1 MMSEFLNKVLL
12 HIGNTDLTMGNILM
26 ALLVLLVARLVGFV
40 FAKTFH
46 QYALRRKIDAG
57 REYAART
64 LVIYFLYTIAVFLS
78 IQALGVSVNM
88 VWAGAAALFVGL
100 GFGVQQ
106 IFNDIVSG
114 LILLIE
120 GTVEVNDVVIVDGI
134 VGVVVKIGLRT
145 SQVETRDRVVMI
157 IPNSKLVSENVVNW
171 SHNKTYSRFHVEVG
185 VAYSSDI
192 QLVCRLLLQAA
203 DEHPLVQKEPAP
215 KVAFRDFGDSALRF
229 SLNYFSEEFLAN
241 EFVKS
246 DLRFAI
252 EALFRKH
259 GVRIP
264 FPQRDLWLRN
274 PDDLRPQS

>member
-1 MMSEFLNKVLL
+1 MSEFLNKVLL
-12 HIGNTDLTMGNILM
+12 HIGNTDLTMGNLLM
-26 ALLVLLVARLVGFV
+26 AVLVLLVARLVSFV
-40 FAKTFH
+40 FAKTLH

-100 GFGVQQ
+100 GFGIQQ

-171 SHNKTYSRFHVEVG
+171 SHNKTYTRFHVDVG
-185 VAYSSDI
+185 VAYSSDV
-192 QLVCRLLLQAA
+192 QLVSRLLLQAA
-203 DEHPLVQKEPAP
+203 AEHPLVQKEPAP

-229 SLNYFSEEFLAN
+229 SLYYFSEEFLAN

-252 EALFRKH
+252 EALFREH
-259 GVRIP
+259 DVRIP